1 MLNWSLKMNRVQA
14 LKSYRAVFA
23 AGLIGLGV
31 VAAGLS
37 GCTRQGLSTTE
48 SAAKTVN
55 AITSPTPIQSQSNN
69 PIVQSYR
76 SPEQTIMANVPYG
89 TDINT
94 ILSLIAGAVATGAS
108 ILIGKSKS
116 NKLSNALNNIASTH
130 TLDNSKLN
138 PSTIAAIHKVKSA

>member
-1 MLNWSLKMNRVQA
+1 MNRIQA
-14 LKSYRAVFA
+14 LKSYRTVFV
-23 AGLIGLGV
+23 AGLIGLGI

-37 GCTRQGLSTTE
+37 GCTRQGLSDTE
-48 SAAKTVN
+48 STAKTVS

-76 SPEQTIMANVPYG
+76 SPEQTIMSNVPYG

-94 ILSLIAGAVATGAS
+94 ILSLIAGAVATAS
-108 ILIGKSKS
+108 SIFIGKSKV

-138 PSTIAAIHKVKSA
+138 PSTIATIAKVKSA